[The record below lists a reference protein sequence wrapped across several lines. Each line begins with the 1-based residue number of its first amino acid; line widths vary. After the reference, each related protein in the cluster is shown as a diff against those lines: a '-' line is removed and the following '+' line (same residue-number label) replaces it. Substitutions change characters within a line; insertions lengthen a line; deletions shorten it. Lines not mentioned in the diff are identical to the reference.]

1 MARRPVPRKMLRF
14 SGVTLIAGGA
24 VLATVSPALAA
35 GPTEF
40 TPGDLVVY
48 ETLGTS
54 HAAQAVDL
62 VDYSVSSTPITG
74 TTTASPGYSVALPIA
89 DNSGTGAH
97 AVTDSGSALNDGEL
111 TLSADGQNL
120 VATGYDAVPGY
131 DGGVKI
137 TGALGVPRTVA
148 IVSQTGSVDTSTSL
162 TDSQTE
168 GTGTANN
175 FRSATQAVAGGNIYT
190 GGDGGLG
197 ITTDGS
203 STDSYL
209 NTTDSVHEVQ
219 ALNGNVYDSTSSNIN
234 EVPSTGGLPTSG
246 TQADSPLL
254 SGANLPAHFDPDQ
267 FAFVNLGSG
276 TGPDTLYVADGAG
289 GTTPCSS
296 APCNNLVE
304 KYSLESGVW
313 TATGS
318 ITVPQVVGLAADVTT
333 SSGDQ
338 KVANIFVTGATSTS
352 AGNNTVLSGFTDTSG
367 YEGTLTGSFT
377 QLATAPV
384 GDDFKGLAFA
394 PATALPNNGDTPEV
408 PLALVLPIVGGAI
421 LAGGVFWTHRRR
433 RNTAA
438 PSIAL

>member
-1 MARRPVPRKMLRF
+1 MARRTSRKTFRF
-14 SGVTLIAGGA
+14 AGVTLIVSGA
-24 VLATVSPALAA
+24 VLAVASPAFAT

-62 VDYSVSSTPITG
+62 VDYSVSSTPVTG
-74 TTTASPGYSVALPIA
+74 TTTATPGFSVALPTT
-89 DNSGTGAH
+89 DNSGTATH
-97 AVTDSGSALNDGEL
+97 ALTESGSALNDGEL

-120 VATGYDAVPGY
+120 VATGYDAVPGF
-131 DGGVKI
+131 GGGEKI

-148 IVSQTGSVDTSTSL
+148 IVSQTGAVDTSTSL

-168 GTGTANN
+168 GTTTANN
-175 FRSATQAVAGGNIYT
+175 FRSATQAVAGGNIYD

-203 STDSYL
+203 SSATYL

-219 ALNGNVYDSTSSNIN
+219 VLNGNLYDSTSSNIN
-234 EVPSTGGLPTSG
+234 EVPATGGLPTSG
-246 TQADSPLL
+246 SPADSPLL
-254 SGANLPAHFDPDQ
+254 SGANLPTHFDPDQ

-276 TGPDTLYVADGAG
+276 SGPDTLYVADGAG

-318 ITVPQVVGLAADVTT
+318 ITVPQVVGLVADVST
-333 SSGDQ
+333 GAGGQ

-367 YEGTLTGSFT
+367 YEGTLAGSFT
-377 QLATAPV
+377 QLATAPT

-408 PLALVLPIVGGAI
+408 PLALVLP
-421 LAGGVFWTHRRR
+421 LAGGALLAGGAFWTSRRR
-433 RNTAA
+433 R
-438 PSIAL
+438 SALAQAVAR